1 MRALN
6 ERKVR
11 LYTDLHGVDVLLGEQ
26 VVEGA
31 DVLADLDEAAAV
43 ITAEFEQSVRR
54 ALVALALDRLVVFA
68 LLVDPGREEGLFV
81 VQADVS
87 DL

>member
-1 MRALN
+1 M
-6 ERKVR
+6 R
-11 LYTDLHGVDVLLGEQ
+11 LYPDLHGVDVLLGEQ

-81 VQADVS
+81 VQADVG